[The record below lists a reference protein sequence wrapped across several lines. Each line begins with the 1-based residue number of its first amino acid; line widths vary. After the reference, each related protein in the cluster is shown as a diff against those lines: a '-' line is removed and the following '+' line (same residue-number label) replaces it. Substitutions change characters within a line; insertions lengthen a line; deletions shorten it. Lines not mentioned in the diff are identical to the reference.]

1 MHYFHRLIAR
11 MPSSM
16 RRSFKRLPKA
26 GMLRD
31 WVYGATP
38 RGSDPLPGSL
48 RPVVYLPT
56 WLQWDVMQQRPQYL
70 LQAFAKLGHE
80 VWFVDPRLEKPVT
93 VAERVHL
100 VPSLGPV
107 PSRGV
112 IIYVHYAPLATMF
125 DRFESPAVI
134 YDILDDLSIYDAD
147 EIGLPAEMKVRN
159 HHGSLMA
166 SADAVIVSNPVLA
179 ERHRME
185 RSDLLLVEN
194 GVDMSRFT
202 IDGPVAPELS
212 GKSGLVG
219 YHGAIA
225 PWFDFDL
232 AMAVANSRPSL
243 EFVFVGPI
251 DPRVEDQAA
260 LLMALPNVTYH
271 PEHPVARIAE
281 FVRGFSVGLV
291 PFVVDELTQ
300 AVTPLKMYEY
310 MACGIPVVTT
320 PLPACVEH
328 PAVEAA
334 SDPISF
340 AERIDLALKTS
351 EGQRMELVAHAEK
364 ATWSTRLDPLEEW
377 LEKAGLRRVS

>member
-1 MHYFHRLIAR
+1 MI
-11 MPSSM
+11 
-16 RRSFKRLPKA
+16 
-26 GMLRD
+26 RD

-38 RGSDPLPGSL
+38 RGSDPPPGSL

-70 LQAFAKLGHE
+70 LQALARSGHE

-100 VPSLGPV
+100 VPSLKPV

-112 IIYVHYAPLATMF
+112 ILYVHFAPLATMF

-147 EIGLPAEMKVRN
+147 EIGLPAEMRVRN

-166 SADAVIVSNPVLA
+166 AADTVIVSNSVLA
-179 ERHRME
+179 ERHRPE

-194 GVDMSRFT
+194 GVDVSRFT
-202 IDGPVAPELS
+202 IDGPVAPELA
-212 GKSGLVG
+212 GKSGIVG
-219 YHGAIA
+219 YHGAVA

-232 AMAVANSRPSL
+232 MMAVANSRPSL
-243 EFVFVGPI
+243 EFVIVGPI
-251 DPRVEDQAA
+251 DPRAEDRAA
-260 LLMALPNVTYH
+260 LLIALPNVTYYS
-271 PEHPVARIAE
+271 EQAVTRIAE

-291 PFVVDELTQ
+291 PFVVDEITR

-310 MACGIPVVTT
+310 MACGVPVVTT
-320 PLPACVEH
+320 PLPSCVEH
-328 PAVEAA
+328 PAVDAA
-334 SDPISF
+334 SDPVSF
-340 AERIDLALKTS
+340 ADRIDRALEVS
-351 EGQRMELVAHAEK
+351 EDQRMALVTHAET
-364 ATWSTRLDPLEEW
+364 AAWSGRLAPL
-377 LEKAGLRRVS
+377 LERLERAGLRRVS